1 MIAYR
6 LVCVKRKVR
15 GSRFEVPG
23 SRFENEEAEQIHNL
37 LAEGDEVYMKMGETF
52 FAHRFGQL
60 RDKFGTSW
68 MVVRSKMG

>member
-1 MIAYR
+1 MHTSWY
-6 LVCVKRKVR
+6 VSR
-15 GSRFEVPG
+15 GKFEVPG
-23 SRFENEEAEQIHNL
+23 SRFENEEAERIYNL

>member
-1 MIAYR
+1 M
-6 LVCVKRKVR
+6 
-15 GSRFEVPG
+15 PG

-68 MVVRSKMG
+68 MVIRSKMG